1 MSALSPFDYL
11 NSITF
16 TKQDLMEDPENVK
29 GYSPFM
35 VNRGLSYHYDTILYA
50 NEMNM
55 RRDLD
60 KDAQYKYL
68 INIIRKKKRFAKWA
82 KPQVNDDIKAIM
94 EYFKYSLNHARAILP
109 LLTSEQLKE
118 IKKQQKVE

>member
-11 NSITF
+11 NAITQ
-16 TKQDLMEDPENVK
+16 TKQNLMEDPENIK

-35 VNRGLSYHYDTILYA
+35 VNRGLSYHYDTVLYA
-50 NEMNM
+50 NEMNLHS
-55 RRDLD
+55 DLE
-60 KDAQYKYL
+60 KDQQFSYL
-68 INIIRKKKRFAKWA
+68 INIIRARKRFAKWA
-82 KPQVNDDIKAIM
+82 KPQVNDDIKAVM